1 MVDYA
6 TYLCEHAPVD
16 RTQEVQ
22 LRTWA
27 EALCDAAESD
37 RRAMGKAIL
46 MLLDQIESL
55 RAELELQVLP
65 DGQPPAPAQ
74 PPEHD
79 AASEDTAPISLRD
92 RFRAATHRGDD

>member
-1 MVDYA
+1 M
-6 TYLCEHAPVD
+6 
-16 RTQEVQ
+16 
-22 LRTWA
+22 WA

-55 RAELELQVLP
+55 RAELEHQIP
-65 DGQPPAPAQ
+65 DVPPPAPAQ

-79 AASEDTAPISLRD
+79 AANEDTAPISLRD

>member
-1 MVDYA
+1 MF
-6 TYLCEHAPVD
+6 CEHAPVD

-55 RAELELQVLP
+55 RAELEHQIP
-65 DGQPPAPAQ
+65 DVQPPEPAQ
-74 PPEHD
+74 QPEHD
-79 AASEDTAPISLRD
+79 AANEDTAPISLRD